1 MGLAAS
7 GISVVGG
14 KEGFPNATAG
24 GEQPCIE
31 AVAPRAMLSV
41 HHRGT

>member
-1 MGLAAS
+1 MGLAAP
-7 GISVVGG
+7 GISVGG

-24 GEQPCIE
+24 GEQPCIV